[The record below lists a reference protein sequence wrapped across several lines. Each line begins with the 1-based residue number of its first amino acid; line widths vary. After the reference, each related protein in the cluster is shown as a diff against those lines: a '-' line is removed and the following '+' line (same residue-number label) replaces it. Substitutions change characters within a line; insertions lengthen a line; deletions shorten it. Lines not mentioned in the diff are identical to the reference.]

1 MTSAGS
7 CKCVHICQCQLPD
20 SAAVIARPAAVI
32 FCIGRTGQPYYW
44 PTLISAHAAFKASSA
59 FLSRKVSA
67 LRSRL
72 GIPVFLASHSPL
84 HVAPHGLT
92 CRIIEWQAPG
102 IMKTQPNPS
111 DREVL
116 AGLVERVTYHNVEN
130 GFCVLR
136 AKARGHR
143 DIVTLSAMPQ
153 PLRPVSGSRH
163 QVNGSTIGH
172 TASSSRRGSCARR
185 PRRPRKASRS
195 TSHPA

>member
-1 MTSAGS
+1 MRGW
-7 CKCVHICQCQLPD
+7 CKCVRICQCQLPG

-32 FCIGRTGQPYYW
+32 CCSGRTGRHYYC
-44 PTLISAHAAFKASSA
+44 PTLISADAFKASSA
-59 FLSRKVSA
+59 FLSRKA
-67 LRSRL
+67 PLE
-72 GIPVFLASHSPL
+72 GFDGEASKSFVASDTRL
-84 HVAPHGLT
+84 HVTPHRLT
-92 CRIIEWQAPG
+92 CRIMERQAPG

-143 DIVTLSAMPQ
+143 DIVTVVGHAQ

-185 PRRPRKASRS
+185 PRRPPKASRS
-195 TSHPA
+195 TSRPA